1 MLLFNE
7 YFYVPRKGKMSEMED
22 DITTMV
28 MLSLAVVDR
37 PLVLGL
43 DQRQYEGVA
52 VGLWSWHFK
61 PFVRAAVDR
70 DRKRSTKKANS
81 IFQKRTLLIE
91 SRRLVAATAAASG
104 WNLHSF
110 LSNENFCLWL
120 IVCFV
125 RSNQASNS
133 SGCHHGVL
141 VMLLSC
147 GRAVCVLGAS
157 AQC

>member
-22 DITTMV
+22 DITTMA

-37 PLVLGL
+37 PL
-43 DQRQYEGVA
+43 
-52 VGLWSWHFK
+52 
-61 PFVRAAVDR
+61 
-70 DRKRSTKKANS
+70 
-81 IFQKRTLLIE
+81 
-91 SRRLVAATAAASG
+91 G

-110 LSNENFCLWL
+110 LSNENFSLWL

-125 RSNQASNS
+125 PSNQASNS